1 MPAGFTSEC
10 DCPDDAAPYEPCECC
25 GTPIAHYGLDYSWV
39 EDDMQR
45 EHGYYLSEALESGI
59 QGTVDTLIVRAAKRS
74 AVFLRNAYPVHDDN
88 QDGTQKGSTHEG
100 Q

>member
-1 MPAGFTSEC
+1 MPTLEHLPVKVTLTVEVDGHTLTFEEIGKVMGAR
-10 DCPDDAAPYEPCECC
+10 Y
-25 GTPIAHYGLDYSWV
+25 YGADP
-39 EDDMQR
+39 R